1 MVETNLAG
9 EPSSGFNAGRPR
21 AAGEVCKGQRPFPD
35 LRLIVFALL
44 VAAGISACGGG
55 GGGSAGPAGP
65 SSVTIAWD
73 ANRESGVNRV
83 GGGYQVMISGQ
94 PFIDVPYVSGPAA
107 PTSITLSLE
116 PGRYSVTVRAYAAL
130 DSPGG
135 NTGSLSAESQ
145 VLTLDVP

>member
-21 AAGEVCKGQRPFPD
+21 AAGEVYKGQRPFPD
-35 LRLIVFALL
+35 LHLVVFALL
-44 VAAGISACGGG
+44 IAAGISACGGG
-55 GGGSAGPAGP
+55 GGPRGP

-73 ANRESGVNRV
+73 ANRESGVNRT

-94 PFIDVPYVSGPAA
+94 PVIDVPYVSGPTA
-107 PTSITLSLE
+107 PTSITASLE

-130 DSPGG
+130 DSQGG
-135 NTGSLSAESQ
+135 NTGSLSTDSQ
-145 VLTLDVP
+145 VLILDVP